1 MIGIL
6 EEFLRTILTVQFS
19 AHANVKTESNEKLRY
34 HSYLL
39 PIIMIF
45 WKRILR
51 ARTAMVFSANTQL
64 KRSRSQS
71 CLRHYKDFLEEFLLL
86 EEYLA

>member
-6 EEFLRTILTVQFS
+6 EELLRTILAVQFS
-19 AHANVKTESNEKLRY
+19 ANANIKTESNLKTKITQLSHTHHY
-34 HSYLL
+34 D
-39 PIIMIF
+39 IF
-45 WKRILR
+45 DKRLR
-51 ARTAMVFSANTQL
+51 ARTTMVLSENTQL

-86 EEYLA
+86 EECLA

>member
-19 AHANVKTESNEKLRY
+19 ANANIKIESNEKLRY

-39 PIIMIF
+39 PIIVIY
-45 WKRILR
+45 WKSILR
-51 ARTAMVFSANTQL
+51 AGTTMVLSKNTQL
-64 KRSRSQS
+64 KHSRSQS

-86 EEYLA
+86 EECLA